1 MVRPFICSLLLLTVA
16 FAQQSSPP
24 ASGTQAM
31 YDAAARSA
39 RTKFDHIRANGE
51 KQTPDQTPTI
61 LSQNE
66 INAWLSS
73 GQAEL
78 PQGVKKL
85 QFQGEPGVINATALV
100 DFDEIT
106 ANRRSINPL
115 LNLFTGTHRVEAKAQ
130 AQGSG
135 GQGHVQI
142 ESVSLDGVAIPRAA
156 LEFFVDRYIKPK
168 HPDIGLDTT
177 FKLPYKIDLA
187 TVGSRQLT
195 ITQK

>member
-1 MVRPFICSLLLLTVA
+1 
-16 FAQQSSPP
+16 
-24 ASGTQAM
+24 
-31 YDAAARSA
+31 
-39 RTKFDHIRANGE
+39 
-51 KQTPDQTPTI
+51 
-61 LSQNE
+61 
-66 INAWLSS
+66 
-73 GQAEL
+73 
-78 PQGVKKL
+78 
-85 QFQGEPGVINATALV
+85 
-100 DFDEIT
+100 
-106 ANRRSINPL
+106 
-115 LNLFTGTHRVEAKAQ
+115 VEAKAQ